1 MPTPLEPVK
10 EIAFTAGWLMISS
23 PASDPDP
30 MIRFST
36 PGGMPASSK
45 ISVRRVAV
53 PGVIVAGLKTTAL
66 PATSAGAI
74 FQTGIATGKF
84 HGVTHATTPS
94 GCLIVYAK
102 FNGNSEG
109 VVSPFMRRD
118 SPAQ

>member
-1 MPTPLEPVK
+1 
-10 EIAFTAGWLMISS
+10 MISS

-30 MIRFST
+30 MIRFRT
-36 PGGMPASSK
+36 PGGMPASAN
-45 ISVRRVAV
+45 ISVMRVAV

-84 HGVTHATTPS
+84 HGVTTATTPK

-102 FNGNSEG
+102 FKGCLEG
-109 VVSPFMRRD
+109 YVSPVRSLD
-118 SPAQ
+118 SHEQNSATFIVR